1 MSPLST
7 ETRSVWHRK
16 LAPECHVYVWHTTS
30 PEGVA
35 HTVSIEGDDL
45 ERLEPEHATMLAGI
59 VLLAA
64 KFAKREQDLAGA
76 GRRRRPA

>member
-1 MSPLST
+1 MSALST
-7 ETRSVWHRK
+7 ETRSVWHRE
-16 LAPECHVYVWHTTS
+16 LAPGCHVYVWRTTS

-35 HTVSIEGDDL
+35 YTVSIEGDDL

-59 VLLAA
+59 VLLAG